1 MTPTINWQ
9 IDQSPIIESNKL
21 RFEFFTWTR
30 ASVRSSLRASSSL
43 VKTSGYWVFSK
54 ARSSWCS
61 WKVVK
66 VVRDL
71 LIFRGLSGSLSSSRS
86 SKQRVSSSWNT
97 SSLLSGSGSDSSN
110 SSLVFSWQPS
120 PEQKTLKATYSQITA
135 KFEAH
140 FGNRWFWMHSNQAW
154 GSGQSRTI
162 HQEPQ

>member
-120 PEQKTLKATYSQITA
+120 PEQRWHQWTSWSCFKIY
-135 KFEAH
+135 EALIP
-140 FGNRWFWMHSNQAW
+140 FLLL
-154 GSGQSRTI
+154 
-162 HQEPQ
+162 